1 MRYNKFGD
9 KMQKQRRLL
18 LARNIFLFIIF
29 ICFGVIIV
37 TEKASG
43 LLIPRVEEKMKNYLD
58 SNYSDIQ
65 NNIKMSD
72 VIYDKTIYKMKITSL
87 TNKKHYFYIY
97 YSNKKISDTYKT
109 DYFEGKQLLNS
120 IKKDLEKQIIKKTNT
135 SVKVSIISTLDKY
148 TSRVQDRIINE
159 DNLLDLKFYTIEK
172 ELTIKNWNSKE
183 ITKEITELMKKCQSN
198 DINPKYYTIVITNSN
213 DISES
218 IEISKL
224 TEEFIDNKDNEKII
238 NNILEDNNSKLVKDN
253 KIKYKYLN
261 EEE

>member
-18 LARNIFLFIIF
+18 FARNIFLFIIF

-43 LLIPRVEEKMKNYLD
+43 LLIPRVEEKMKNYLN
-58 SNYSDIQ
+58 SNYSDLQ
-65 NNIKMSD
+65 NNIKMSN
-72 VIYDKTIYKMKITSL
+72 VSYDKAIYKMKITSL
-87 TNKKHYFYIY
+87 INKKHYFYVY

-109 DYFEGKQLLNS
+109 DYLEGKQLLNS

-135 SVKVSIISTLDKY
+135 GVKVSIISTLDKY

-159 DNLLDLKFYTIEK
+159 DNLLDLKFYIIEK

-183 ITKEITELMKKCQSN
+183 ITKEITELIKKCKDN

-218 IEISKL
+218 IEISKI
-224 TEEFIDNKDNEKII
+224 TEEFITNKDNEKII